1 MYVGCVV
8 SCGSGVCI
16 SSCVSPWREGDV
28 GVSMSEGGSICMVVW
43 LGVLGD
49 LSIDDVCAV

>member
-1 MYVGCVV
+1 MGCVV

-16 SSCVSPWREGDV
+16 SSWVSPWREGDV